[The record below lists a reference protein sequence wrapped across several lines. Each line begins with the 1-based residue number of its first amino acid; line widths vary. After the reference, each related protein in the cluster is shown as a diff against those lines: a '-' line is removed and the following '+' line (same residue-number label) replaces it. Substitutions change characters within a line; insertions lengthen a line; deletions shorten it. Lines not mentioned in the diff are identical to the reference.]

1 MAMTRSQQMA
11 RMKGKDTKP
20 EKRLRSMLWARGLRY
35 RVHARTPV
43 GRPDIVFP
51 GARCAV
57 FIDGCFWH
65 GCPTHY
71 VMPRT
76 RHDFW
81 GKKLADN
88 VDRDR
93 RQTLE
98 LESEGWVVLRFWE
111 HEVEDDLAG
120 VCTVVEGAV
129 RDGMFALGEQWR
141 VWRVDAIGGV
151 LDEERRYLVELRDSS
166 RRFAEEG
173 PRYSR
178 TGPADPG
185 AIRYVPD
192 LGTYV
197 DESRQKDDLAIGSV
211 GESS

>member
-20 EKRLRSMLWARGLRY
+20 EKLLRSMLWARGLRY

-51 GARCAV
+51 GVRCAV

-76 RHDFW
+76 RHEFW
-81 GKKLADN
+81 AKKLADN
-88 VDRDR
+88 VQRDR
-93 RQTLE
+93 RQTLK

-120 VCTVVEGAV
+120 VCAAVEGAV
-129 RDGMFALGEQWR
+129 RAGAPATGDQWR
-141 VWRVDAIGGV
+141 VWRVEPVAGAGN
-151 LDEERRYLVELRDSS
+151 EERRHLVQLRDSS
-166 RRFAEEG
+166 TRFVDEG

-178 TGPADPG
+178 AGPVYRGTLRLKQAASRRGEP
-185 AIRYVPD
+185 APVRRS
-192 LGTYV
+192 LG
-197 DESRQKDDLAIGSV
+197 GS
-211 GESS
+211 